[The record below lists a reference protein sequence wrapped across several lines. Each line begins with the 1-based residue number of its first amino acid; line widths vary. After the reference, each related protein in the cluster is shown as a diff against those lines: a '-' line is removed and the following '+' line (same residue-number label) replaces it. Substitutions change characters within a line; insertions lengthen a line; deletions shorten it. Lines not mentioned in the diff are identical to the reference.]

1 MIPIEYLFLG
11 IGGFIALVSM
21 ARGYAKDLGNTLIFM
36 VAIFLFTFLE
46 PQIEQGLNFVGQT
59 ILGVNTMDTAWGRQ
73 IVALAFIGVFVSIVF
88 ASYAGR
94 TFEYGGVQ
102 APPPQGTLLNLA
114 IGVLNGY
121 LVAGTIWHYLE
132 KYGYPLPEFQQ
143 PLTAW
148 ATNFVQYL
156 PERIFPSPVFWMLPV
171 ALLILLK
178 VRG

>member
-1 MIPIEYLFLG
+1 MEPIEYIFLI

-36 VAIFLFTFLE
+36 VAIFLLTFLD
-46 PQIEQGLNFVGQT
+46 PQIELGLNYIGQFF
-59 ILGVNTMDTAWGRQ
+59 GVNTMETSWGRQ
-73 IVALAFIGVFVSIVF
+73 LMALAFIGVFISIVF

-94 TFEYGGVQ
+94 TFEYGGIQ

-114 IGVLNGY
+114 IGLLNGY
-121 LVAGTIWHYLE
+121 LVAGTVWHYLD
-132 KYGYPLPEFQQ
+132 KYDYPLPDFQP
-143 PLTAW
+143 PLSDLAQSIVP
-148 ATNFVQYL
+148 FL
-156 PERIFPSPVFWMLPV
+156 PERIFPSPVYWMLPV

>member
-1 MIPIEYLFLG
+1 MEPIEYIFLI

-36 VAIFLFTFLE
+36 VAIFLLTFLDS
-46 PQIEQGLNFVGQT
+46 QIEQGMNIVGRT
-59 ILGVNTMDTAWGRQ
+59 LLGVNTMDTGWGKQ
-73 IVALAFIGVFVSIVF
+73 LMALAFIGVFVSIVF

-94 TFEYGGVQ
+94 TFEYGGAQ

-114 IGVLNGY
+114 IGLLNGY
-121 LVAGTIWHYLE
+121 LVAGTIWHYLD
-132 KYGYPLPEFQQ
+132 KYDYPLPEFRP
-143 PLTAW
+143 PLSPLAESIVP
-148 ATNFVQYL
+148 FL
-156 PERIFPSPVFWMLPV
+156 PERIFPSPVYWMLPV